1 MVRKF
6 LVAFCLCAVALP
18 SFAKGAG
25 RDAVIYLGPAAA
37 VKADGKSPESALSTL
52 QDALSLAQDKFKEG
66 SVNVTIRVL
75 PGRYVAQSATTPGA
89 APGGSLTI
97 AAVEDA
103 GRPVFDGAGA
113 DLTWLTVTGRVQQPA
128 NLRISGF
135 RIQNY
140 LTAITLNGSRNKLN
154 NAVSK
159 VVIRNN
165 FFEAI
170 GQQKRGAGKPSTA
183 VIRLVNSDDN
193 SIVNNRFIDFRN
205 VEKCSLLHGIYLA
218 HNSTGNLVKD
228 NQFENGCGDAIRFR
242 DGSGGNQVE
251 ANHFTDAWA
260 TTPISDWYCDAS
272 GRDDCTKQSGECP
285 SLDNTLVRNQ
295 LTARKL
301 ADKGLTE
308 EFGAL
313 SPKHCTVAPGARRFI
328 RR

>member
-1 MVRKF
+1 MVRQF
-6 LVAFCLCAVALP
+6 FVALYLCAVALP
-18 SFAKGAG
+18 SFAGGAD
-25 RDAVIYLGPAAA
+25 RDAVIYLGPAATA
-37 VKADGKSPESALSTL
+37 KADGKSPQSALPTL
-52 QDALSLAQDKFKEG
+52 QDALVLAQDKFKEG

-75 PGRYVAQSATTPGA
+75 PGRYVAQSATTAGA

-103 GRPVFDGAGA
+103 GRPVFDGGDQ
-113 DLTWLTVTGRVQQPA
+113 DLTWLTVTGRVGQPA
-128 NLRISGF
+128 NLKVFGL

-140 LTAITLNGSRNKLN
+140 LTAITLNGSRNRLN

-165 FFEAI
+165 FFEGI
-170 GQQKRGAGKPSTA
+170 GQRKRGTGKPSTA
-183 VIRLVNSDDN
+183 VIRLVNGDDN
-193 SIVNNRFIDFRN
+193 SIVNNRFIQFRN

-228 NQFENGCGDAIRFR
+228 NQFEDGCGDAIRFR

-251 ANHFTDAWA
+251 DNRFTDAWA
-260 TTPISDWYCDAS
+260 GSPISDWYCDAS

-285 SLDNTLVRNQ
+285 SLDNTLSRNQ
-295 LTARKL
+295 LVAHRL

-308 EFGAL
+308 EFGDA